1 VITVVAFVVAA
12 AVGTLARADVG
23 RRWNAPGR
31 VPWGTFA
38 VNVAGSFLL
47 GLLSDVAPAT
57 LTVLGVGGLG
67 ALTTFS
73 SFARELVTAVER
85 RRQLQAAGYLAA
97 TLLAGVAAAAA
108 GIALAELA

>member
-1 VITVVAFVVAA
+1 VTTAVAFVVAA
-12 AVGTLARADVG
+12 AVGTLARADAG
-23 RRWNAPGR
+23 RRWNAQGR

-38 VNVAGSFLL
+38 VNVVGSFLL

-73 SFARELVTAVER
+73 TFARELVTAVER
-85 RRQLQAAGYLAA
+85 RRQVQAALYLA
-97 TLLAGVAAAAA
+97 TSLVAGVAAAAA
-108 GIALAELA
+108 GITLA

>member
-1 VITVVAFVVAA
+1 MITVVAFVVAA
-12 AVGTLARADVG
+12 AVGTLARADAG
-23 RRWNAPGR
+23 RRWNAPGL

-38 VNVAGSFLL
+38 VNVVGSFLL

-73 SFARELVTAVER
+73 TFARELVTAVER
-85 RRQLQAAGYLAA
+85 RRQLQAALYLA
-97 TLLAGVAAAAA
+97 TSLVAGVAAAAA
-108 GIALAELA
+108 GIALA